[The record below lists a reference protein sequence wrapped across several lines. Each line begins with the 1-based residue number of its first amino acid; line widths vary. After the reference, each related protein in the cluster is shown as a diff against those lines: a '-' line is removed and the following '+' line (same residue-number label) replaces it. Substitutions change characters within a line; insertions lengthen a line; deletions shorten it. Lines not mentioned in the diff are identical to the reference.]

1 MCKKLNHSQVAG
13 SVDCGNVMP
22 QRATFALPV
31 MIMIVME
38 KLKLL

>member
-13 SVDCGNVMP
+13 SVERGQVMP
-22 QRATFALPV
+22 QSAPFALPV
-31 MIMIVME
+31 MIIVME